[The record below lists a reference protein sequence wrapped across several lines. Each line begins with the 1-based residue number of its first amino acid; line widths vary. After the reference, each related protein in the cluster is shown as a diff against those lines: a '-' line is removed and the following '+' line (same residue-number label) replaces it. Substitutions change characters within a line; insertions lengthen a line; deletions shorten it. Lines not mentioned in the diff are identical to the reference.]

1 MSLKLWWTDI
11 NGLFLWSTKINQ
23 AYLWSTEVFS
33 GITSNWLL
41 NNLISYYEFENNV
54 LDSEWSNNWT
64 NFWTSDVAGIIL
76 RGRWFD
82 WVNDYITI
90 SNISDYQSDNFSFSI
105 WFNSNVFNSN
115 NQRIIWKDAWGNTN
129 WDWQLRYDNANNQVV
144 FQMQDWSSEQKL
156 FSWIWPWDIGTW
168 YNILVTATSTE
179 ATIYVDSVEV
189 DNMSITWSNANN
201 TNDIQV
207 WRHAT
212 SWSNFFNWEMDEF
225 WFWDRTL
232 DQTDA
237 NNVYNSWN
245 WLPYW
250 DYTT

>member
-90 SNISDYQSDNFSFSI
+90 SNISDYQSDNFSFSKVI
-105 WFNSNVFNSN
+105 ATCVL
-115 NQRIIWKDAWGNTN
+115 G
-129 WDWQLRYDNANNQVV
+129 L
-144 FQMQDWSSEQKL
+144 
-156 FSWIWPWDIGTW
+156 
-168 YNILVTATSTE
+168 LVMFLTFLGSA
-179 ATIYVDSVEV
+179 
-189 DNMSITWSNANN
+189 
-201 TNDIQV
+201 
-207 WRHAT
+207 R
-212 SWSNFFNWEMDEF
+212 
-225 WFWDRTL
+225 
-232 DQTDA
+232 
-237 NNVYNSWN
+237 
-245 WLPYW
+245 
-250 DYTT
+250 